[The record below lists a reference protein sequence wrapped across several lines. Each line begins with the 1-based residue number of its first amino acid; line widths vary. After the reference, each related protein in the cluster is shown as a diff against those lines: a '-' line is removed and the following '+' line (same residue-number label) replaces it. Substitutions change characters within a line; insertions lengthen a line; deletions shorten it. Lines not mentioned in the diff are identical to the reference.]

1 MMMIFRDLQKKPFT
15 SLRLLILFVIKL
27 CECHLNRFDL
37 FDVTISSIRSRA
49 FLLNYSKKASRHSF
63 GGYYFGRND
72 FWEQRSIRDS
82 CSVFYSFL
90 LEAHR
95 HKKQYTRSQFGGFFY
110 IYIYFKG
117 KPVAVIAT
125 WKALCF
131 DLVWPNPQVLFFFF
145 LVCGGIFHCS
155 QKKTTLDVFLSCFEK
170 VYRGKNCPL
179 VNWGGPMPFTTS
191 PKCHWKW
198 KCLDYKGKRF
208 GHSVKALAF
217 SVVTWRQHDTHYSR
231 WPKVK

>member
-95 HKKQYTRSQFGGFFY
+95 HKKQYTRSQFGGFFFF

-131 DLVWPNPQVLFFFF
+131 DLVWPNPQVLFFSF
-145 LVCGGIFHCS
+145 LFVGGYFIAP
-155 QKKTTLDVFLSCFEK
+155 KKK
-170 VYRGKNCPL
+170 
-179 VNWGGPMPFTTS
+179 
-191 PKCHWKW
+191 
-198 KCLDYKGKRF
+198 
-208 GHSVKALAF
+208 
-217 SVVTWRQHDTHYSR
+217 QH
-231 WPKVK
+231 